1 MQDKRLAKG
10 SREGRIGARLI
21 HVLLRS
27 GTEQRLGSK
36 DDEECNATPQ
46 DLMMTLKIGRAHV

>member
-27 GTEQRLGSK
+27 GTGQRLGSK
-36 DDEECNATPQ
+36 DDEECDATSQ
-46 DLMMTLKIGRAHV
+46 G